1 MKIFAAPLQG
11 FTEATWRNVHNETY
25 GGIDTYITPFIRIE
39 KGEIRNKDIRDTE
52 KKNNTV
58 PHLIP
63 QIIAATPDE
72 LLPIA
77 EFIAKEGYC
86 EADINMG
93 CSFALQVRKQHG
105 AGLLPHPEAV
115 AALMKATEKL
125 PEIRFSVKMRLGW
138 DSKEEW
144 RNILPILNDTRLTRI
159 TLHPRL
165 GREQYKQQA
174 DREEF
179 AHFYEECRHPL
190 VYNGDL
196 TTLEEM
202 NRTAEEFPR
211 LEGLMIGRGLL
222 GNPALGKEYKEQ
234 RNLSHG
240 EKASLL
246 ADFHNKFYQAITPR
260 LQGNTQIL
268 SKLKPYWEYL
278 LPEMEKRDRKAIIK
292 ASTAEKYLAAVNS
305 AIAKY

>member
-77 EFIAKEGYC
+77 ELIAKEGYC

-115 AALMKATEKL
+115 AALMKATGEM
-125 PEIRFSVKMRLGW
+125 PEIKFSVKMRLGW
-138 DSKEEW
+138 DNKEEW
-144 RNILPILNDTRLTRI
+144 RNILPILNDTPLTRI

-165 GREQYKQQA
+165 GREQYKQPA

-179 AHFYEECRHPL
+179 ARFYEECRHPL

-211 LEGLMIGRGLL
+211 LEGLMVGRGLL

-246 ADFHNKFYQAITPR
+246 AAFHDKFYQAITPR

-278 LPEMEKRDRKAIIK
+278 LPDMEKRDRKAIIK

>member
-11 FTEATWRNVHNETY
+11 FTEATWRNVHHQTY

-115 AALMKATEKL
+115 AALMKATGEM
-125 PEIRFSVKMRLGW
+125 PEIKFSVKMRLGW
-138 DSKEEW
+138 DNKEEW
-144 RNILPILNDTRLTRI
+144 RNILPILNDTPLTRI

-165 GREQYKQQA
+165 GREQYKQPA

-179 AHFYEECRHPL
+179 ARFYEECRHPL

-240 EKASLL
+240 EKASML

-278 LPEMEKRDRKAIIK
+278 LPDMEKRDRKAIIK

>member
-115 AALMKATEKL
+115 AALMKATGEMS
-125 PEIRFSVKMRLGW
+125 EIKFSVKMRLGW
-138 DSKEEW
+138 DNKEEW
-144 RNILPILNDTRLTRI
+144 RNILPILNDTPLTRI

-165 GREQYKQQA
+165 GREQYKQPA

-179 AHFYEECRHPL
+179 ARFYEECRHPL

-211 LEGLMIGRGLL
+211 LEGLMVGRGLL

-240 EKASLL
+240 EKASML

-278 LPEMEKRDRKAIIK
+278 LPDMEKRDRKAIIK

>member
-11 FTEATWRNVHNETY
+11 FTEATWRNVHHQTY

-144 RNILPILNDTRLTRI
+144 RNLMPILNDTRLTRI

-165 GREQYKQQA
+165 GREQYKQPA

-196 TTLEEM
+196 ATLEEM

-240 EKASLL
+240 EKASML

-278 LPEMEKRDRKAIIK
+278 LPDMEKRDRKAIIK

>member
-115 AALMKATEKL
+115 AALMKTTGEM
-125 PEIRFSVKMRLGW
+125 PEIKFSVKMRLGW
-138 DSKEEW
+138 DNKEEW
-144 RNILPILNDTRLTRI
+144 RNILPILNDTPLTRI

-165 GREQYKQQA
+165 GREQYKQPA
-174 DREEF
+174 NREEF
-179 AHFYEECRHPL
+179 ARFYEECRHPL

-211 LEGLMIGRGLL
+211 LEGLMVGRGLL

-246 ADFHNKFYQAITPR
+246 AAFHDKFYQAITPR

-278 LPEMEKRDRKAIIK
+278 LPDMEKRDRKAIIK

>member
-1 MKIFAAPLQG
+1 MS
-11 FTEATWRNVHNETY
+11 
-25 GGIDTYITPFIRIE
+25 
-39 KGEIRNKDIRDTE
+39 EIK
-52 KKNNTV
+52 
-58 PHLIP
+58 
-63 QIIAATPDE
+63 
-72 LLPIA
+72 
-77 EFIAKEGYC
+77 
-86 EADINMG
+86 
-93 CSFALQVRKQHG
+93 
-105 AGLLPHPEAV
+105 
-115 AALMKATEKL
+115 
-125 PEIRFSVKMRLGW
+125 FSVKMRLGW
-138 DSKEEW
+138 DNKEEW
-144 RNILPILNDTRLTRI
+144 RNILPILNDTPLTRI

-165 GREQYKQQA
+165 GREQYKQPA

-211 LEGLMIGRGLL
+211 LEGLMVGRGLL

-240 EKASLL
+240 EKASML

-278 LPEMEKRDRKAIIK
+278 LPDMEKRDRKAIIK

>member
-115 AALMKATEKL
+115 AALMKATGEM
-125 PEIRFSVKMRLGW
+125 PEIKFSVKMRLGW
-138 DSKEEW
+138 DNKEEW
-144 RNILPILNDTRLTRI
+144 RNILPILNDTPLTRI

-165 GREQYKQQA
+165 GREQYKQPA

-179 AHFYEECRHPL
+179 ARFYEECRHPL

-211 LEGLMIGRGLL
+211 LEGLMVGRGLL
-222 GNPALGKEYKEQ
+222 GNPALGKEYKGQ

-246 ADFHNKFYQAITPR
+246 AAFHDKFYQAITPR

-278 LPEMEKRDRKAIIK
+278 LPDMEKRDRKAIIK

>member
-25 GGIDTYITPFIRIE
+25 GGIDTYITPFIRID

-115 AALMKATEKL
+115 AALMKATGEMS
-125 PEIRFSVKMRLGW
+125 EIKFSVKMRLGW
-138 DSKEEW
+138 DNKEEW
-144 RNILPILNDTRLTRI
+144 RNILPILNDTPLTRI

-165 GREQYKQQA
+165 GREQYKQPA

-179 AHFYEECRHPL
+179 ARFYEECRHPL

-211 LEGLMIGRGLL
+211 LEGLMVGRGLL

-246 ADFHNKFYQAITPR
+246 AAFHDKFYQAITPR

-278 LPEMEKRDRKAIIK
+278 LPDMEKRDRKAIIK

>member
-115 AALMKATEKL
+115 AALMKATGEM
-125 PEIRFSVKMRLGW
+125 PEIKFSVKMRLGW
-138 DSKEEW
+138 DNKEEW
-144 RNILPILNDTRLTRI
+144 RNILPILNDPPLTRI

-165 GREQYKQQA
+165 GREQYKQPA

-179 AHFYEECRHPL
+179 ARFYEECRHPL

-246 ADFHNKFYQAITPR
+246 AAFHDKFYQAITPR

-278 LPEMEKRDRKAIIK
+278 LPDMEKRDRKAIIK

>member
-105 AGLLPHPEAV
+105 SGLLPHPEAV
-115 AALMKATEKL
+115 AALMKATGEM
-125 PEIRFSVKMRLGW
+125 PEIKFSVKMRLGW
-138 DSKEEW
+138 DNKEEW
-144 RNILPILNDTRLTRI
+144 RNILPILNDTPLTRI

-165 GREQYKQQA
+165 GREQYKQPA

-179 AHFYEECRHPL
+179 ARFYEECRHPL

-211 LEGLMIGRGLL
+211 LEGLMVGRGLL
-222 GNPALGKEYKEQ
+222 SNPALGKEYKEQ

-246 ADFHNKFYQAITPR
+246 AAFHDKFYQAITPR

-278 LPEMEKRDRKAIIK
+278 LPDMEKRDRKAIIK

>member
-115 AALMKATEKL
+115 AALMKSTGEM
-125 PEIRFSVKMRLGW
+125 PEIKFSVKMRLGW
-138 DSKEEW
+138 DNKEEW
-144 RNILPILNDTRLTRI
+144 RNILPILNDTPLTRI

-165 GREQYKQQA
+165 GREQYKQPA

-179 AHFYEECRHPL
+179 ARFYEECRHPL

-211 LEGLMIGRGLL
+211 LEGLMVGRGLL

-246 ADFHNKFYQAITPR
+246 AAFHDKFYQAITPR

-278 LPEMEKRDRKAIIK
+278 LPDMEKRDRKAIIK

>member
-11 FTEATWRNVHNETY
+11 FTEAIWRNVHNETY

-77 EFIAKEGYC
+77 KFIAKEGYC

-115 AALMKATEKL
+115 AALMKATGEM
-125 PEIRFSVKMRLGW
+125 PEIKFSVKMRLGW
-138 DSKEEW
+138 DNKEEW
-144 RNILPILNDTRLTRI
+144 RNILPILNDTPLTRI

-165 GREQYKQQA
+165 GREQYKQPA

-179 AHFYEECRHPL
+179 ARFYEECRHPL

-211 LEGLMIGRGLL
+211 LEGLMVGRGLL

-246 ADFHNKFYQAITPR
+246 AAFHDKFYQAITPR

-278 LPEMEKRDRKAIIK
+278 LPDMEKRDRKAIIK

>member
-115 AALMKATEKL
+115 AALMKATGEM
-125 PEIRFSVKMRLGW
+125 PEIKFSVKMRLGW
-138 DSKEEW
+138 DNKEEW
-144 RNILPILNDTRLTRI
+144 RNILPILNDTPLTRI

-165 GREQYKQQA
+165 GREQYKQPA

-179 AHFYEECRHPL
+179 ARFYEECRHPL

-211 LEGLMIGRGLL
+211 LEGLMVGRGLL

-246 ADFHNKFYQAITPR
+246 AAFHDKFYQAITPR

-278 LPEMEKRDRKAIIK
+278 LPDMEKRDRKAIIK
-292 ASTAEKYLAAVNS
+292 ASTAEKYLATVNS

>member
-11 FTEATWRNVHNETY
+11 FTEAIWRNVHNETY

-105 AGLLPHPEAV
+105 AGLLPRPEAV
-115 AALMKATEKL
+115 AALMKATGEM
-125 PEIRFSVKMRLGW
+125 PEIKFSVKMRLGW
-138 DSKEEW
+138 DDKEEW
-144 RNILPILNDTRLTRI
+144 RNILPILNDTPLTRI

-165 GREQYKQQA
+165 GREQYKQPA

-179 AHFYEECRHPL
+179 ARFYEECRHPL

-211 LEGLMIGRGLL
+211 LEGLMVGRGLL

-246 ADFHNKFYQAITPR
+246 AAFHDKFYQAITPR

-278 LPEMEKRDRKAIIK
+278 LPDMEKRDRKAIIK

>member
-52 KKNNTV
+52 KKNNAV

-115 AALMKATEKL
+115 AALMKATGEM
-125 PEIRFSVKMRLGW
+125 PEIKFSVKMRLGW
-138 DSKEEW
+138 DNKEEW
-144 RNILPILNDTRLTRI
+144 RNILPILNDTPLTRI
-159 TLHPRL
+159 TMHPRL
-165 GREQYKQQA
+165 GREQYKQPA
-174 DREEF
+174 DREER
-179 AHFYEECRHPL
+179 ARFYEECRHPL

-211 LEGLMIGRGLL
+211 LEGLMVGRGLL

-246 ADFHNKFYQAITPR
+246 AAFHDKFYQAITPR

-278 LPEMEKRDRKAIIK
+278 LPDMEKRDRKAIIK

>member
-58 PHLIP
+58 QHLIP

-115 AALMKATEKL
+115 AALMKATGEM
-125 PEIRFSVKMRLGW
+125 PEIKFSVKMRLGW
-138 DSKEEW
+138 DNKEEW
-144 RNILPILNDTRLTRI
+144 RNILPILNDTPLTRI

-165 GREQYKQQA
+165 GREQYKQPA

-179 AHFYEECRHPL
+179 ARFYEECRHPL

-196 TTLEEM
+196 ATLEEM

-211 LEGLMIGRGLL
+211 LEGLMVGRGLL

-246 ADFHNKFYQAITPR
+246 AAFHDKFYQAITPR

-278 LPEMEKRDRKAIIK
+278 LPDMEKRDRKAIIK

>member
-52 KKNNTV
+52 KKNNTI

-115 AALMKATEKL
+115 AALMKATGEM
-125 PEIRFSVKMRLGW
+125 PEIKFSVKMRLGW
-138 DSKEEW
+138 DNKEEW
-144 RNILPILNDTRLTRI
+144 RNILPILNGTPLTRI

-165 GREQYKQQA
+165 GREQYKQPA

-179 AHFYEECRHPL
+179 ARFYEECRHPL

-211 LEGLMIGRGLL
+211 LEGLMIGRGLI

-246 ADFHNKFYQAITPR
+246 AAFHDKFYQAITPR

-278 LPEMEKRDRKAIIK
+278 LPDMEKRDRKAIIK

>member
-11 FTEATWRNVHNETY
+11 FTEATWRNVHHQTY

-144 RNILPILNDTRLTRI
+144 RNLMPILNDTPLTRI

-165 GREQYKQQA
+165 GREQYRQPA

-179 AHFYEECRHPL
+179 ARFYEECRHPL

-196 TTLEEM
+196 ATLEEM

-240 EKASLL
+240 EKASML
-246 ADFHNKFYQAITPR
+246 AAFHDKFYQAITPR

-278 LPEMEKRDRKAIIK
+278 LPDMEKRDRKAIIK

>member
-1 MKIFAAPLQG
+1 MKIFAAPIQG

-115 AALMKATEKL
+115 AALMKATGEM
-125 PEIRFSVKMRLGW
+125 PEIKFSVKMRLGW
-138 DSKEEW
+138 DNKEEW
-144 RNILPILNDTRLTRI
+144 RNILPILNDTPLTRI

-165 GREQYKQQA
+165 GREQYKQPA

-179 AHFYEECRHPL
+179 ARFYEECRHPL

-211 LEGLMIGRGLL
+211 LEGLMVGRGLL

-246 ADFHNKFYQAITPR
+246 AAFHDKFYQAITPR

-278 LPEMEKRDRKAIIK
+278 LPDMEKRDRKAIIK

>member
-11 FTEATWRNVHNETY
+11 FTEATWRNVHNQTY

-115 AALMKATEKL
+115 AALMKATGEI
-125 PEIRFSVKMRLGW
+125 PEIKFSVKMRLGW
-138 DSKEEW
+138 DNKEEW
-144 RNILPILNDTRLTRI
+144 RNILPILNDTPLTRI

-165 GREQYKQQA
+165 GREQYKQPA

-179 AHFYEECRHPL
+179 ARFYEECRHPL

-196 TTLEEM
+196 ATLEEM

-234 RNLSHG
+234 HNFSHG
-240 EKASLL
+240 EKASML

-278 LPEMEKRDRKAIIK
+278 LPDMEKRDRKAIIK
-292 ASTAEKYLAAVNS
+292 ASNAEKYLAAVNS